1 MLIGVL
7 LVERPFVSLT
17 KSRKPALNVVFFERS
32 GLFTIVCINI
42 PGFEGC
48 R

>member
-17 KSRKPALNVVFFERS
+17 KSRKSKAGFERNVVFFERS
-32 GLFTIVCINI
+32 GLFTFVYN
-42 PGFEGC
+42 
-48 R
+48 